1 MHEKVSASTLLP
13 EGYMPVDGMGPSM
26 TIYDK

>member
-13 EGYMPVDGMGPSM
+13 
-26 TIYDK
+26 